1 MSRQIEESK
10 RELSRV
16 MELLKDEPRG
26 LSITDISRLL
36 NMNRNSVSKYL
47 NMLLISGKVDMRSI
61 GVAKVYFLSHRVPI
75 SAMLDYSSD
84 AIVVLDEKQKVVQA
98 NDNFISFTGY
108 NRNELIGM
116 RIPDSSLPVIT
127 NPTVLKTTNDLLRGE
142 GEAKEIEW
150 EDESG
155 DFFYLVKLIPTVFD
169 EGNPGVTIIL
179 EDVTEIR
186 KALREKEMLIDE
198 IHLRVRNNLQVISS
212 LLNMQSQGIE
222 GEQSKEALSEAQ
234 RRLSALALVHENL
247 HYSSDQQHINV
258 AEYVKSLAEDI
269 SSGLS
274 TDCSGINVEINADMD
289 LGMDLSIPFGMMVNE
304 LLTNSFKHAF
314 PDKRGGRIIL
324 TLKKVTPSVY
334 TMTFEDDGA
343 GFPVDFDRM
352 NITTLGLSLVKNIA
366 ERQLSG
372 SMDIISGNGTKII
385 INFSEENN

>member
-26 LSITDISRLL
+26 LSITDISKLL

-84 AIVVLDEKQKVVQA
+84 AIVVLDEKQKIVQA
-98 NDNFISFTGY
+98 NDNFISFTGH
-108 NRNELIGM
+108 NRNELIGL
-116 RIPDSSLPVIT
+116 RIPESTLPVVT
-127 NPTVLKTTNDLLRGE
+127 NPTVLKTINDLLRGE

-186 KALREKEMLIDE
+186 KALREKEVLIDE

-212 LLNMQSQGIE
+212 LLNMQSQGIVDR
-222 GEQSKEALSEAQ
+222 QSKEALSEAQ

-247 HYSSDQQHINV
+247 HYSSDQQHIK
-258 AEYVKSLAEDI
+258 ADEYVKRLAEDI
-269 SSGLS
+269 SSGLEN
-274 TDCSGINVEINADMD
+274 DCSGIDVEINADLS
-289 LGMDLSIPFGMMVNE
+289 LGIDLSIPFGMMVNE

-314 PDKRGGRIIL
+314 PDRRGGVIAL
-324 TLKKVTPSVY
+324 TLKKVTSVDY
-334 TMTFEDDGA
+334 VMTFEDNGV
-343 GFPVDFDRM
+343 GFPADFDRK

-372 SMDIISGNGTKII
+372 SVDIIIGNGTKII

>member
-108 NRNELIGM
+108 NRNELIGL
-116 RIPDSSLPVIT
+116 RIPDSSLPVVT
-127 NPTVLKTTNDLLRGE
+127 NPTVLKTINDLLRGE

-186 KALREKEMLIDE
+186 KALREKELLIDE

-222 GEQSKEALSEAQ
+222 DEQSKEALSEAQ
-234 RRLSALALVHENL
+234 MRLSALALVHENL

-269 SSGLS
+269 SSGIN
-274 TDCSGINVEINADMD
+274 TDCSGIDVEISADMD
-289 LGMDLSIPFGMMVNE
+289 LGIDLSIPFGMMVNE
-304 LLTNSFKHAF
+304 LLTNSFRHAF
-314 PDKRGGRIIL
+314 PDKKSGRITV
-324 TLKKVTPSVY
+324 TLKKAAPSVY
-334 TMTFEDDGA
+334 TLTFEDNGT
-343 GFPVDFDRM
+343 GFPEDFDRK
-352 NITTLGLSLVKNIA
+352 NITSLGLSLVKNIA

-372 SMDIISGNGTKII
+372 SMDIITGKGTRII
-385 INFSEENN
+385 INFAEENN